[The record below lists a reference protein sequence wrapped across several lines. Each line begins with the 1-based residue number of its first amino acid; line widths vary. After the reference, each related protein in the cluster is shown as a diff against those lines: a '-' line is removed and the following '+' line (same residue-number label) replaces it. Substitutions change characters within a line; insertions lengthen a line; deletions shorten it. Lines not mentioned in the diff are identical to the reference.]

1 MDSGK
6 LINDLRFGGENMD
19 TTLSALKL
27 LLCSFIDVAVK
38 KPDTSLIFD
47 PLYSSYFF
55 LNGCSKNYSFIFKV

>member
-47 PLYSSYFF
+47 PL
-55 LNGCSKNYSFIFKV
+55 